1 MQFRFT
7 YLTHSFLIVATLFLF
22 SACFKQFDEVDNL
35 NTNMF
40 DRDYKEDS
48 WFDLDTAYY
57 FVTPLGTSRV
67 LFDIS
72 IRQDRLP
79 SLKPSN
85 IAVEFS
91 TIATEPEIIDF
102 PLSSG
107 GIYRKKIDVPYT
119 GSGEYCFQLG
129 VLVPTDS
136 TIINRFEG
144 CASL

>member
-1 MQFRFT
+1 MLFRAT
-7 YLTHSFLIVATLFLF
+7 YLKYSLVLVTTLFLF
-22 SACFKQFDEVDNL
+22 SACFKQFDEIDNL

-40 DRDYKEDS
+40 DRDYQGDA

-57 FVTPLGTSRV
+57 FVTPLGISRV
-67 LFDIS
+67 LYEVS
-72 IRQDRLP
+72 ILQDRLP

-91 TIATEPEIIDF
+91 TTAAEPKIIDF

-107 GIYRKKIDVPYT
+107 GIYVKKIDVPYT
-119 GSGEYCFQLG
+119 GSGAYCFQLG

-136 TIINRFEG
+136 TIINRFEE
-144 CASL
+144 CVSL